1 MNIVRHIY
9 EEYSSKIKI
18 RRTAAL
24 QIPKI
29 LANYEEIKQALL
41 NIVKNNYEAMLE
53 NGGELEVQTRFQPAD
68 GGWIEILFIDQGQG
82 IKKENLKHLF
92 TPFFTT
98 KLKGTG
104 LGLPICHR
112 IIVDRHQGQ
121 ITIESQEGRGTR
133 VTVGLPIRQG
143 LTSRRFQ
150 EEKRLIP
157 PSKKTFFDFSRG
169 YHPTMKPTIL
179 VIDDDPNALFGISQ
193 LLMDEG
199 YGVISANNGREALE
213 VLKNSPIDVVVTD
226 EKMPDL
232 TGMELLSRVQQGE
245 SKPPV
250 ILITAYG
257 SVSLAVEALKKGA
270 FYFFEKPLFNNLDQ
284 FLAIVRQAVK
294 AQAMAREL
302 ASLRREVIE
311 KYSFPNI
318 IGRHPLM
325 QELFEVIGRV
335 AQTEKSVL
343 IEGESGTG
351 KDLIARTI
359 HFNSLRRDHPL
370 VSVNCGALT
379 ETLFTSE
386 FFGHTKGAFTGAV
399 KDSIGRFQAA
409 EGGTLILEEIGEIP
423 FHLQKT
429 LLRVLEER
437 EYERVGSSQPI
448 KMDARILS
456 TTNRN
461 LREEVAKGNF
471 REDLYYRI
479 SVVPLIIP
487 PLRERVSDIPL
498 LVHNLLKKFQEK
510 GETVQG

>member
-1 MNIVRHIY
+1 
-9 EEYSSKIKI
+9 
-18 RRTAAL
+18 
-24 QIPKI
+24 
-29 LANYEEIKQALL
+29 
-41 NIVKNNYEAMLE
+41 
-53 NGGELEVQTRFQPAD
+53 
-68 GGWIEILFIDQGQG
+68 
-82 IKKENLKHLF
+82 
-92 TPFFTT
+92 
-98 KLKGTG
+98 
-104 LGLPICHR
+104 
-112 IIVDRHQGQ
+112 
-121 ITIESQEGRGTR
+121 
-133 VTVGLPIRQG
+133 
-143 LTSRRFQ
+143 
-150 EEKRLIP
+150 
-157 PSKKTFFDFSRG
+157 
-169 YHPTMKPTIL
+169 MKPTIL
-179 VIDDDPNALFGISQ
+179 VIDDDPNALFGLSQ

-213 VLKNSPIDVVVTD
+213 VLKSSSIDAVVTD

-257 SVSLAVEALKKGA
+257 SVSLAVEALKNGA
-270 FYFFEKPLFNNLDQ
+270 FYFFEKPVFNNLDQ

-318 IGRHPLM
+318 IGRHTLM
-325 QELFEVIGRV
+325 QELFEVVGRV

-359 HFNSLRRDHPL
+359 HFNSLRRDQPL
-370 VSVNCGALT
+370 ISVNCGALT

-386 FFGHTKGAFTGAV
+386 LFGHTKGAFTGAV

-423 FHLQKT
+423 YNLQKT
-429 LLRVLEER
+429 LLRVLEEK

-456 TTNRN
+456 TTNRC

-479 SVVPLIIP
+479 SVVPLRIP

-498 LVHNLLKKFQEK
+498 LAHYLLKKFQEK
-510 GETVQG
+510 GETVRVEPAVLEKLKGYPWPGNVRELANGIQHMMVFCRGNLISLEDLPPYLTSGEAADLEPAAGKIQLMKLVSELERKWILAKLKESNWSKEKAAQQLGLTRKMLMNRMAKHKIKNPQEARPRG